1 MRTRTV
7 TRVPSGARKD
17 SSVRRLRPALTLVL
31 FGAASVFG
39 ACNEDDGNGAGNS
52 DGARGGS
59 SDEGLVADGPEPA
72 SMCEG
77 GGVPLIA
84 AYDADTGEH
93 RWAACGDVVGWGA
106 VDAAT
111 AHRVFVVGGPPGPQR
126 VVLGFD
132 AETGAEVWRGSE
144 VDYEQQIPKDADR
157 ITHEPPV
164 LDDVRLTGGQ
174 QDPLVAVDAG
184 SGKERWSQPAARLA
198 YDDVWA
204 VGDNAV
210 FAVEGVGVAR
220 ALDVV
225 AYEISTGAIRW
236 RRQVEGYRWPWH
248 VREDRL
254 FMLWHN
260 IEVVDTGDG
269 RVIWKT
275 EFAVPQSGFPR
286 MTGAVANDELV
297 FVSFTV
303 VASGGD

>member
-1 MRTRTV
+1 
-7 TRVPSGARKD
+7 
-17 SSVRRLRPALTLVL
+17 VRRLRPALTLVL

-39 ACNEDDGNGAGNS
+39 ACNENDGNGAGT
-52 DGARGGS
+52 G
-59 SDEGLVADGPEPA
+59 EPLVGTGPEPT

-84 AYDADTGEH
+84 AYDADSGAH
-93 RWAACGDVVGWGA
+93 RWTACDDVLGYVA
-106 VDAAT
+106 LDAAT
-111 AHRVFVVGGPPGPQR
+111 VDRVFVRAGR
-126 VVLGFD
+126 VVLGLD

-144 VDYEQQIPKDADR
+144 VDYEQQLPRDADR
-157 ITHEPPV
+157 ITREPPV
-164 LDDVRLTGGQ
+164 LDDVLLTGGQ
-174 QDPLVAVDAG
+174 QDPLVAIDPG

-210 FAVEGVGVAR
+210 FAVERLEGG
-220 ALDVV
+220 LDVV
-225 AYEISTGAIRW
+225 AYEISTGEVRW
-236 RRQVEGYRWPWH
+236 RRQLEGYLWPWH
-248 VREDRL
+248 VRGDRL
-254 FMLWHN
+254 LVLWHN

-275 EFAVPQSGFPR
+275 DFAVPQSGFPR
-286 MTGAVANDELV
+286 MNGAVANDDLV